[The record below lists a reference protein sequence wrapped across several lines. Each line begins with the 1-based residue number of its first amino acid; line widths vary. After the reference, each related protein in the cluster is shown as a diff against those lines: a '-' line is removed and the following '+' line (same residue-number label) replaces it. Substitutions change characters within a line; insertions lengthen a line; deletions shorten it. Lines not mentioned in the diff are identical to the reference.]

1 MEVWNEMLSY
11 KYAKINVPNRLFVLY
26 FILSFWN
33 ITYQSNVYILY
44 SVLFIPFLLIS
55 KMDKY
60 LHLHLIFFMSIF
72 CIQLVYHGSNDAFR
86 IYKTVAVLLPV
97 FLFGQIEKKDIKF
110 DLLDF
115 FIYTNVAIVYIDFF
129 LFFITG
135 ATITSIGNSNFM
147 PRIGALTEDSNFYSY
162 MILVYSFFKLV
173 KTHRLPYICL
183 FSILLSGSFAAI
195 LVSILLLLLYHK
207 INKFETIKQTK
218 RFRNAITGFTI
229 TVFLAYF
236 LLIYFSDDIITYFK
250 SLKLIGLLEVKIISM
265 SHRFLVQ
272 NESMMLFIE
281 RYNLFWGAGA
291 GETVNLNSLGLNLH
305 NSYCQ
310 LLLESGL
317 LCFLLV
323 LSVIAFMGKTIHNL
337 KIYVLFCAV
346 FLLGCIMEVLYFPL
360 LSFVYYYN
368 RTQIGK

>member
-1 MEVWNEMLSY
+1 MEVRNEILAH
-11 KYAKINVPNRLFVLY
+11 KDAKINVLNGLFVLY
-26 FILSFWN
+26 FVLSFWN

-44 SVLFIPFLLIS
+44 SILFIPFLLIS
-55 KMDKY
+55 KIDKY
-60 LHLHLIFFMSIF
+60 LHLCFVFFISIF

-86 IYKTVAVLLPV
+86 IYKTFAVLLPV
-97 FLFGQIEKKDIKF
+97 FLFGQIEKKDVKF
-110 DLLDF
+110 DLLDL
-115 FIYTNVAIVYIDFF
+115 FIYANVAIVYTDFF
-129 LFFITG
+129 LFFATG
-135 ATITSIGNSNFM
+135 TTITSVGNSDFM

-173 KTHRLPYICL
+173 KTNCLPYICL

-195 LVSILLLLLYHK
+195 LISIFLLLLYHK
-207 INKFETIKQTK
+207 INKFETVKQTE
-218 RFRNAITGFTI
+218 RFRNTITGLTI
-229 TVFLAYF
+229 AAFLTYF
-236 LLIYFSDDIITYFK
+236 LLIYFSDDIITYFQ
-250 SLKLIGLLEVKIISM
+250 SLGLIGLLEIKIVSM

-272 NESMMLFIE
+272 NESMILFLE

-323 LSVIAFMGKTIHNL
+323 LSVIAFMGMTIRNL

-368 RTQIGK
+368 RTQFGK